1 MTVTGNLGGSFRA
14 KAMGSALDAF
24 NLNSE
29 LFFFAALFFPVVEK
43 PYSMLIQTFERSA
56 MPEATFKRR
65 DGLGF
70 ALLGGYP
77 L

>member
-1 MTVTGNLGGSFRA
+1 
-14 KAMGSALDAF
+14 
-24 NLNSE
+24 
-29 LFFFAALFFPVVEK
+29 
-43 PYSMLIQTFERSA
+43 

-77 L
+77 LLGAIKVNP